1 MGEQLGFIERLK
13 RHHMFQ
19 IAAGYATVAYFL
31 ILVAN
36 AIFPDIGLSRG
47 QVRYVIAALALGF
60 PLALVFGWLFIK
72 PTQVDAEWHSRWQ
85 RLRWR
90 IAPIVAGPA
99 VVLVTISG
107 IYLWHLNGRLED
119 GAEPGQSAAQVVAIL
134 PFDHS
139 GVVDDSF
146 MQGLADQ
153 MDTGFSNV
161 GVRLIANDSSPTLS
175 SSKTPVAEI
184 AKATGATLVI
194 GGSVHRD
201 DAKSDYVVH
210 FELISAT
217 DGVSLDSLRNWYS
230 GKADPADVQIS
241 IASSVAQR
249 VHFLG
254 VLEHYFAPGYPSTKD
269 AGALQLFRRGML
281 TYLDGDYSNGMQMLR
296 AAVKLDPGFAQAHA
310 YIAFYEAANPE
321 HGVADPK
328 SVVEQELAAAEQKD
342 SGIPEAVMARAAR
355 QFYLDEDVAGAIKTL
370 EPVTGQ
376 LGNSFNLHMVYGHM
390 LRKSGQMEQAQRQYQ
405 AASEL
410 DPYNQLAAQHVMRV
424 GLALREYSDTV
435 HYLSDMRDRWPL
447 AIRFYLGQA
456 QLRLS
461 QDGDLA
467 KFAGV
472 VGDDLSSFGVTP
484 KSPMVNMLRLEVA
497 HLQGKHA
504 QVIEGL
510 KSLVM
515 PEEGNCPDPFQMPQL
530 SLQRICVVPFT
541 AESLRLAGK
550 DKEAAAYAKLHVPEF
565 QRLAQ
570 KDLSDEMPGAAN
582 LALLQA
588 FGGDPAS
595 LQSLAPLL
603 KRLDAPVAKWS
614 SEDGIESLDAAA
626 VFAWCGESQKAVDM
640 LAKSFDAPFGAHAAL
655 VAIDPVW
662 RPLYKTPAFAALLA
676 SHGVALTRAP

>member
-1 MGEQLGFIERLK
+1 MADLMGIVERFK
-13 RHHMFQ
+13 RHHMFRV
-19 IAAGYATVAYFL
+19 ASWYATVAYVL
-31 ILVAN
+31 ILGAN
-36 AIFPDIGLSRG
+36 AVFPDIGFTRG
-47 QVRYVIAALALGF
+47 EVRYLIAGLALGF
-60 PLALVFGWLFIK
+60 PIALVIGWTFVPPSKEEPDKLS
-72 PTQVDAEWHSRWQ
+72 QWQ
-85 RLRWR
+85 RARWR
-90 IAPIVAGPA
+90 VGPA
-99 VVLVTISG
+99 LSILVVIFVGGSG
-107 IYLWHLNGRLED
+107 TYLWNYNEHHEAID
-119 GAEPGQSAAQVVAIL
+119 PASSAAQVVAVL
-134 PFDHS
+134 PFEHS
-139 GVVDDSF
+139 GSADDAFARS
-146 MQGLADQ
+146 LADQ
-153 MDTGFSNV
+153 IDTTFSNL
-161 GVRLIANDSSPTLS
+161 GVRLISNGSSPVLTDPKS
-175 SSKTPVAEI
+175 SIADI

-194 GGSVHRD
+194 RGSVHAD
-201 DAKSDYVVH
+201 PKEGYDVYFA
-210 FELISAT
+210 LISTADEVT
-217 DGVSLDSLRNWYS
+217 LDSDKRWYS
-230 GKADPADVQIS
+230 PKADADDVQMS
-241 IASSVAQR
+241 LSSAIAER
-249 VHFLG
+249 VHFLS
-254 VLEHYFAPGYPSTKD
+254 VLDHYFAPGYATTRD

-281 TYLDGDYSNGMQMLR
+281 TYLDMDYVDGMQMLR

-310 YIAFYEAANPE
+310 YIAYYEAANPE
-321 HGVADPK
+321 PGVVDPK

-342 SGIPEAVMARAAR
+342 PGMPEAVMARAAR

-424 GLALREYSDTV
+424 GLALREYSDTMRF
-435 HYLSDMRDRWPL
+435 LSNIRHRWPL

-484 KSPMVNMLRLEVA
+484 KSPMVNMFRLEVA

-510 KSLVM
+510 NSLVM
-515 PEEGNCPDPFQMPQL
+515 PEEGSCPDPFQMPQL

-582 LALLQA
+582 LALLEA
-588 FGGDPAS
+588 FGGDPAA

-640 LAKSFDAPFGAHAAL
+640 LAKSFDAPFGAHAPL

-676 SHGVALTRAP
+676 SHGVTLARAL